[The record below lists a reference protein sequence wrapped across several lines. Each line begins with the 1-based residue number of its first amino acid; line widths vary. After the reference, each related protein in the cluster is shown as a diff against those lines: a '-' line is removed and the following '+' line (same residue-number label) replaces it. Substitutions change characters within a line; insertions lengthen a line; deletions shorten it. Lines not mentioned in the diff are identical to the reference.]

1 MSCGV
6 FRYKAGR
13 CMVKDTVNFRCRSAK
28 KFGDFLGSE
37 PATLW

>member
-13 CMVKDTVNFRCRSAK
+13 CMPKEIINSRFRSAK
-28 KFGDFLGSE
+28 KFGDLLGSE
-37 PATLW
+37 PDTIC